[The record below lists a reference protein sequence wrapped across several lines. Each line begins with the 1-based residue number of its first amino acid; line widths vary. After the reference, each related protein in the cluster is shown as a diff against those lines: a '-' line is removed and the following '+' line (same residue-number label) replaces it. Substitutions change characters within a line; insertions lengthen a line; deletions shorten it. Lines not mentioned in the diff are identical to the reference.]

1 MTWPSP
7 CRLTRTLW
15 CDEIGLAL
23 LGCGH
28 RVPEVAVAKRRV
40 LRIRQG
46 RQARQVLD
54 HPGGCFGAGRVA
66 RPRIV
71 ARSVRIA
78 RPGKI
83 GPGGD
88 KLIGQYRL
96 LAVQRVGN
104 AQWSTMPEREQIL
117 DVGGMISERLH
128 SRHIREV
135 ERCRLIGELIGIDW
149 DLRSEDFIESPLVTN
164 SRVGSN
170 PIPGQLRALEG
181 AEWIDGQ
188 NFRCG
193 SLRI

>member
-7 CRLTRTLW
+7 CRLTRAFW

-54 HPGGCFGAGRVA
+54 EPGGHFGAGRVA

-71 ARSVRIA
+71 ARSVRIT

-96 LAVQRVGN
+96 LAVQRIGN
-104 AQWSTMPEREQIL
+104 AQWSPCQSGNRYW
-117 DVGGMISERLH
+117 ISA
-128 SRHIREV
+128 V
-135 ERCRLIGELIGIDW
+135 
-149 DLRSEDFIESPLVTN
+149 
-164 SRVGSN
+164 
-170 PIPGQLRALEG
+170 
-181 AEWIDGQ
+181 
-188 NFRCG
+188 
-193 SLRI
+193 